1 MSDSTGEY
9 TDVFS
14 YIKTN
19 EASFKTDRVPLTNS
33 KDWNMSEH
41 IERCKN
47 VANAWFH
54 SGKNDGTRPYND
66 IVTPIIDVAFRS
78 EGFDVK
84 DIVPY
89 INDVEE
95 YYKSFLVKKYHPRWA
110 RKNQLDYFIDEAVE
124 TSIIYDLLLVE
135 DVNEVKPR
143 VVDLSTIAFCDQSDV
158 MAGPICIKHS
168 YTPSEARQAG
178 KKWNKEAL
186 EMAIKE
192 ATTSQKVS
200 TANDQKAKSNTKK
213 VEVYELRGELPES
226 WLYEDGDPYTYIP
239 QMWVVAYYTGDNGDK
254 CGLEL
259 YSGEDKPMDQVFFAL
274 KIDQVRSKGRACGR
288 SIVERLFE
296 PQVWNNYSGIKI
308 KEMLDSA
315 VNVIVTDSD
324 EIGNK
329 KLSELRQMAVVK
341 QEKGA
346 NTFRLD
352 GTLQNLASFQNH
364 QLAQEAKARE
374 LGSASEASLGK
385 NPTSGT
391 PFALQQLIVQEG
403 QGIHEYRQGKIASF
417 FADVLY
423 PNLFLK
429 YLVKDMNQGQRFLE
443 ELSLDELQEIA
454 DIVAQNYAEEEM
466 KKMVLNEDPR
476 MDGKIPPEEI
486 RQQLIDFKVQ
496 SFKEQGSKRFLEIL
510 KGEVADIPLEVMV
523 NIKGKQRRMAEE
535 ADKISNLITRI
546 LANPQAIA
554 QVPGVGKA
562 INQLLEES
570 GMSPI
575 DFSQLIQGVKEQQV
589 MDQGLAV
596 A

>member
-1 MSDSTGEY
+1 MSSETGEY

-19 EASFKTDRVPLTNS
+19 EKAFKQDRIPLTNS

-89 INDVEE
+89 INDVNEH
-95 YYKSFLVKKYHPRWA
+95 YKSFLVKKYHPRWA
-110 RKNQLDYFIDEAVE
+110 RKEQLDYFIDEAVE

-135 DVNEVKPR
+135 DINEIKPR
-143 VVDLSTIAFCDQSDV
+143 VVDLTTIAFCDQADV
-158 MAGPICIKHS
+158 MAGPICLKHS
-168 YTPSEARQAG
+168 YTPSEARQVG

-186 EMAIKE
+186 DLAIQE
-192 ATTSQKVS
+192 ALTSKKVS
-200 TANDQKAKSNTKK
+200 TANDQKANSNTKK

-226 WLYEDGDPYTYIP
+226 WLYEDGDPFNYIP
-239 QMWVVAYYTGDNGDK
+239 QMHVVAYYTNTEGDK
-254 CGLEL
+254 QGVTL
-259 YSGEDKPMDQVFFAL
+259 YSGEDKPMDEVFFAL

-315 VNVIVTDSD
+315 VNVIITDSD
-324 EIGNK
+324 ELGNK
-329 KLSELRQMAVVK
+329 KLSELKQNAVVK

-364 QLAQEAKARE
+364 QLAQESKARE

-423 PNLFLK
+423 PKLFLK
-429 YLVKDMNQGQRFLE
+429 YLVKDMNQGKKFLE

-454 DIVAQNYAEEEM
+454 DIVARNYAEEQM
-466 KKMVLNEDPR
+466 KEMVLNEDPK
-476 MDGKIPPEEI
+476 MDGSIPPDEI
-486 RQQLIDFKVQ
+486 RQELIDFKVK
-496 SFKEQGSKRFLEIL
+496 SFKEQGAQRFLEIL

-546 LANPQAIA
+546 LANPQAIS

-570 GMSPI
+570 GMSAI
-575 DFSQLIQGVKEQQV
+575 DFSQITRGVAPTQPTEQE
-589 MDQGLAV
+589 LAV